1 MLISDFKNWV
11 SLVQKNNAKY
21 CKERDRLNKI
31 ERLNNKYIIAK
42 DDSAGFGVF
51 IFITILIL
59 IILGFMNK
67 ALFLFAGFLVVLVVF
82 YALLRSVLFL
92 FRQYFTFKLYLLRNK
107 KNKLESVFNV
117 FENKEDLYLKIL
129 GNLNIFENKDLSH
142 VERALSLMK
151 TAKETEHKKKQIEIE
166 NAISIAKQKELDDIK
181 SEKEKLLLAAKKAK
195 EEALRNKRILKIQKE
210 HDFVNED

>member
-11 SLVQKNNAKY
+11 SLSQKNNAKY

-31 ERLNNKYIIAK
+31 ERLNNKYALAE
-42 DDSAGFGVF
+42 DDSIGFWGILF
-51 IFITILIL
+51 FITLIL
-59 IILGFMNK
+59 FISGFTNK
-67 ALFLFAGFLVVLVVF
+67 ALFLFSGFLALFMFF
-82 YALLRSVLFL
+82 YALLKFGLFL
-92 FRQYFTFKLYLLRNK
+92 FRQYSTFKLYLLRNK

-117 FENKEDLYLKIL
+117 FENKEELYMKIL

-195 EEALRNKRILKIQKE
+195 EEALRNKRIIKIQKE